1 MSVKFNNPEAIE
13 EVAISV
19 LTTIALMAVPV
30 LTLIASL

>member
-1 MSVKFNNPEAIE
+1 MSVKFSNPEAIE

-30 LTLIASL
+30 LTLFASL

>member
-19 LTTIALMAVPV
+19 LTTIVLMAVPV

>member
-1 MSVKFNNPEAIE
+1 MSVKFNNPEAME